1 MPRARYGNLTAHLE
15 AGLQVGPDVLAAQV
29 RAATPAER
37 ETYWEAMTALWPLF
51 DDYQATARPWEVPLV
66 IIEG

>member
-1 MPRARYGNLTAHLE
+1 M
-15 AGLQVGPDVLAAQV
+15 GPDVLAAQV

-37 ETYWEAMTALWPLF
+37 ETYGEAMTALWPLF